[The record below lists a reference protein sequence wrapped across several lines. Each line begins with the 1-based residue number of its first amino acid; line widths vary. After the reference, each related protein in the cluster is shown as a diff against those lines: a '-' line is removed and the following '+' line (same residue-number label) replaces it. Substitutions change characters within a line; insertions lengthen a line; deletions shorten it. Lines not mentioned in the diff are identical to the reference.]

1 MVITLTDPGVVS
13 ILCVDDEPLVLEVIK
28 KFFEHEPGFSVKT
41 CITGNDALELLNA
54 LEFDAILSD
63 YSLPDINGID
73 LLREIRERGYSGLF
87 IIVTGKHHAKIA
99 IDALNYGADY
109 YVQKGGGVVQDIPH
123 LAEFIR
129 AGVEK
134 IRKNSTLTESER
146 TCRSIIENHSDL
158 LCRFSLQGDISFVS
172 NSFAEFTGK
181 QNNECIG
188 SNFFSLIPQED
199 RERIQEILNNLTQ
212 IKPGIL
218 MEHKIRK
225 GDGRYPV
232 LQWNYRAIFNP
243 GGDKTG
249 YQTAGRVVVEI
260 VQVSEKT
267 YTAKNENYTESVSL
281 TGLNVE
287 ESSDDWKEFA
297 KTIDALDSP
306 VFAINKAGVVIA
318 WNKAM
323 EQLTG
328 FEAKTI
334 MGKGNREY
342 AVPFYGEPK
351 PMLVDYIVMSDDK
364 NKAVK
369 FSGIKQTGNTYTG
382 EMETVRIRGKPMNL
396 WGKGTALHDERGTL
410 IAAIETVTVVEK
422 PQYVIT
428 AGDSEEE
435 TYIGGISSPTL
446 KVTGESLRGVGAGVV
461 SSSGKGYGIYAT
473 NRRLFVIQNP
483 DFDLS
488 KPRGIQYEP
497 FGLDDL
503 FGTKATI
510 DNRPRTIQTLEKLM
524 IYEISK
530 DNLKT
535 IELMNP
541 RLLPG
546 FLTLYTKAGESFR
559 MFIDHKTAFSQI
571 EHLIKSFYPEILQL
585 E

>member
-13 ILCVDDEPLVLEVIK
+13 ILCIDDEPLVLEVLK
-28 KFFEHEPGFSVKT
+28 KFFEREPGFSVKT
-41 CITGNDALELLNA
+41 CTNGKDALELLNA

-63 YSLPDINGID
+63 YSLPDIDGID
-73 LLREIRERGYSGLF
+73 LLRESRGKGYSGLF
-87 IIVTGKHHAKIA
+87 IIITGKHHAKIA
-99 IDALNYGADY
+99 IDALNYGANY

-129 AGVEK
+129 AGIGD
-134 IRKNSTLTESER
+134 IRKNRALTESER

-158 LCRFSLQGDISFVS
+158 LCRFSLQGDLSFVS

-181 QNNECIG
+181 QNTDCIG

-199 RERIQEILNNLTQ
+199 RERIQEMLRNLTKIQ
-212 IKPGIL
+212 PGIL
-218 MEHKIRK
+218 IEHKVRK
-225 GDGRYPV
+225 SDGGYPV

-249 YQTAGRVVVEI
+249 YQTAGRVVTGI
-260 VQVSEKT
+260 VQISEKR
-267 YTAKNENYTESVSL
+267 TAKNENYAGS
-281 TGLNVE
+281 GLNIE
-287 ESSDDWKEFA
+287 EPADNWEEFA
-297 KTIDALDSP
+297 KTIDALDSA

-318 WNKAM
+318 WNKAL

-328 FEAKTI
+328 IEAKTM

-342 AVPFYGEPK
+342 AIPFYGEPK
-351 PMLVDYIVMSDDK
+351 PMLADYIVMSDDK
-364 NKAVK
+364 NKTVK
-369 FSGIKQTGNTYTG
+369 FSGIKQMGNTYTS
-382 EMETVRIRGKPMNL
+382 EMETVKIRGKPMYL

-422 PQYVIT
+422 PQFEIT
-428 AGDSEEE
+428 SSDSEEE

-473 NRRLFVIQNP
+473 NHRLFVIQNP

-488 KPRGIQYEP
+488 KPRGIQFEP

-510 DNRPRTIQTLEKLM
+510 DNRPRSIQTLEKLM

-530 DNLKT
+530 DDLKT

>member
-1 MVITLTDPGVVS
+1 LTDTGVIS

-41 CITGNDALELLNA
+41 CLNGKDALELWNT

-63 YSLPDINGID
+63 YSLPDIDGID
-73 LLREIRERGYSGLF
+73 LLKEIRRRGYSGLF
-87 IIVTGKHHAKIA
+87 IIITGKHHAKIA

-129 AGVEK
+129 AGVGK
-134 IRKNSTLTESER
+134 IRKNQALTESER

-158 LCRFSLQGDISFVS
+158 LCRFSVQGDLSFF
-172 NSFAEFTGK
+172 NITFADFIGK

-199 RERIQEILNNLTQ
+199 HERLKEMLHSLTQ

-218 MEHKIRK
+218 IEHKVRK
-225 GDGRYPV
+225 SDGSYPI
-232 LQWNYRAIFNP
+232 LQWNYRAIFNA
-243 GGDKTG
+243 GGEKTG
-249 YQTAGRVVVEI
+249 YQTAGREVAGI
-260 VQVSEKT
+260 VRVSEKL
-267 YTAKNENYTESVSL
+267 AVKNKNYAESV
-281 TGLNVE
+281 LNIE
-287 ESSDDWKEFA
+287 GQADDWEEFA

-328 FEAKTI
+328 FETKTM

-342 AVPFYGEPK
+342 AIPFYGEPK
-351 PMLVDYIVMSDDK
+351 PMLADYIVMSDDK
-364 NKAVK
+364 NKTVK
-369 FSGIKQTGNTYTG
+369 FSGIKQIGNTYTG
-382 EMETVRIRGKPMNL
+382 EMETVKIRGNPMYL
-396 WGKGTALHDERGTL
+396 WGKGTALHDEQGTL

-422 PQYVIT
+422 PQFVIT
-428 AGDSEEE
+428 SDDPEKE
-435 TYIGGISSPTL
+435 TFIGGLSSPTL

-510 DNRPRTIQTLEKLM
+510 DNRPRTIETLEKLM

-546 FLTLYTKAGESFR
+546 FLTLYNKAGESFR

>member
-1 MVITLTDPGVVS
+1 MTDPGVIS
-13 ILCVDDEPLVLEVIK
+13 ILCIDDEPLVLEVIK
-28 KFFEHEPGFSVKT
+28 KFFEREPGFSVKT
-41 CITGNDALELLNA
+41 CTNGKDALELLNE

-63 YSLPDINGID
+63 YSLPDMDGID
-73 LLREIRERGYSGLF
+73 ILKEIRGQGFSGLF
-87 IIVTGKHHAKIA
+87 IIITGKHHAKIA

-129 AGVEK
+129 AGVEEME
-134 IRKNSTLTESER
+134 KNRALTESER
-146 TCRSIIENHSDL
+146 TCRSIIENHPDL
-158 LCRFSLQGDISFVS
+158 LCRFSLQGELIFV
-172 NSFAEFTGK
+172 NKSFAEFTGK
-181 QNNECIG
+181 QDNECVG
-188 SNFFSLIPQED
+188 SNFFSLIPQEN
-199 RERIQEILNNLTQ
+199 RERIQEMLRNLTQ
-212 IKPGIL
+212 IQPGIL
-218 MEHKIRK
+218 IEHKVRQQ
-225 GDGRYPV
+225 DGGYPI
-232 LQWNYRAIFNP
+232 LQWNYRAIFNSE
-243 GGDKTG
+243 GDKTG
-249 YQTAGRVVVEI
+249 YQTAGRVVTGI
-260 VQVSEKT
+260 VQISEKL
-267 YTAKNENYTESVSL
+267 TAKNENFAES
-281 TGLNVE
+281 GKNIE
-287 ESSDDWKEFA
+287 EPTDNWGEFA
-297 KTIDALDSP
+297 KTIDTLDSP

-318 WNKAM
+318 WNKAL

-328 FEAKTI
+328 FEAKTM

-342 AVPFYGEPK
+342 AIPFYGEPK
-351 PMLVDYIVMSDDK
+351 PMLADYIVMSDDK
-364 NKAVK
+364 NKTVK
-369 FSGIKQTGNTYTG
+369 FSGIKQTGNTYTS
-382 EMETVRIRGKPMNL
+382 EMETVKIRGRPMYL

-422 PQYVIT
+422 PQFEIIS
-428 AGDSEEE
+428 GDSEKE

-503 FGTKATI
+503 FGTRATI

-530 DNLKT
+530 DDLKT

>member
-1 MVITLTDPGVVS
+1 VIITLTDPGVVS
-13 ILCVDDEPLVLEVIK
+13 VLCIDDEPLVLEVLK

-41 CITGNDALELLNA
+41 CTTGKDAWEFLNTF
-54 LEFDAILSD
+54 EFDAILSD

-87 IIVTGKHHAKIA
+87 IIITGKHHAKIA

-109 YVQKGGGVVQDIPH
+109 YVQKGSGVVQDIPH

-134 IRKNSTLTESER
+134 IRKNIALTESER

-158 LCRFSLQGDISFVS
+158 LCRFSLQGDLNFTS
-172 NSFAEFTGK
+172 NSFEEFTGK

-212 IKPGIL
+212 TQSGIL
-218 MEHKIRK
+218 IEHKIRK
-225 GDGRYPV
+225 SDGAYPV

-243 GGDKTG
+243 EGDKTC
-249 YQTAGRVVVEI
+249 YQTAGRVVVGI
-260 VQVSEKT
+260 MQVSEKL
-267 YTAKNENYTESVSL
+267 TAKNENFTKPVSL
-281 TGLNVE
+281 EGLNAE
-287 ESSDDWKEFA
+287 ELSDDWKEFA

-328 FEAKTI
+328 FEAETI

-342 AVPFYGEPK
+342 AIPFYGEPK
-351 PMLVDYIVMSDDK
+351 PMLADYIVMSDDK

-369 FSGIKQTGNTYTG
+369 FSGIKQTGNTYTA
-382 EMETVRIRGKPMNL
+382 EMETVKIRGKPMYL
-396 WGKGTALHDERGTL
+396 WGKGTALHDEKGTL

-422 PQYVIT
+422 PQFVIT
-428 AGDSEEE
+428 CGDTEEE
-435 TYIGGISSPTL
+435 TYLGGISSPTL

-559 MFIDHKTAFSQI
+559 MFIDHKTAFTQI

>member
-1 MVITLTDPGVVS
+1 M
-13 ILCVDDEPLVLEVIK
+13 K

-41 CITGNDALELLNA
+41 CTTGKDAWEFLNA

-73 LLREIRERGYSGLF
+73 LLREIRERGYPGLF

-109 YVQKGGGVVQDIPH
+109 YVQKGSGVVQDIPH

-134 IRKNSTLTESER
+134 IRKNVALTESER

-158 LCRFSLQGDISFVS
+158 LCRFSLQGDLNFVS

-199 RERIQEILNNLTQ
+199 RERIQEILHNLTQ
-212 IKPGIL
+212 MQSGIL
-218 MEHKIRK
+218 IEHKIRK
-225 GDGRYPV
+225 GDGAYPV

-243 GGDKTG
+243 EGDKTG
-249 YQTAGRVVVEI
+249 YQTAGRVVVGI
-260 VQVSEKT
+260 VQVSEKL
-267 YTAKNENYTESVSL
+267 TAKNENFANSISL

-297 KTIDALDSP
+297 KTIEALDSP

-328 FEAKTI
+328 FEAKTM

-342 AVPFYGEPK
+342 AIPFYGEPK
-351 PMLVDYIVMSDDK
+351 PMLADYIVMSDDK

-382 EMETVRIRGKPMNL
+382 EMETVKIRGKPMYL
-396 WGKGTALHDERGTL
+396 WGKGTALHDEKGTL

-428 AGDSEEE
+428 CGDSEEE
-435 TYIGGISSPTL
+435 TYIRGNIKPDTQGHRGEPARCGCRSCLILRKGIWY
-446 KVTGESLRGVGAGVV
+446 LR
-461 SSSGKGYGIYAT
+461 
-473 NRRLFVIQNP
+473 N
-483 DFDLS
+483 
-488 KPRGIQYEP
+488 KPPLVCYPKSRFRSIKTQRN
-497 FGLDDL
+497 
-503 FGTKATI
+503 TI
-510 DNRPRTIQTLEKLM
+510 
-524 IYEISK
+524 
-530 DNLKT
+530 
-535 IELMNP
+535 
-541 RLLPG
+541 
-546 FLTLYTKAGESFR
+546 
-559 MFIDHKTAFSQI
+559 
-571 EHLIKSFYPEILQL
+571 
-585 E
+585 

>member
-1 MVITLTDPGVVS
+1 VVITLTEPGVVS
-13 ILCVDDEPLVLEVIK
+13 ILCVDDEPLVLEVLK

-41 CITGNDALELLNA
+41 CTNGKDALELLNA

-63 YSLPDINGID
+63 YSLPDMDGID
-73 LLREIRERGYSGLF
+73 LLKEVRGQGYSGFF
-87 IIVTGKHHAKIA
+87 IIITGKHHAKIA

-129 AGVEK
+129 AGVGE
-134 IRKNSTLTESER
+134 IRNNRALTESER

-158 LCRFSLQGDISFVS
+158 LCRFSQQGELTFVN
-172 NSFAEFTGK
+172 NSFAEFAGK
-181 QNNECIG
+181 QNNEWIG
-188 SNFFSLIPQED
+188 GNFFSLIPQED
-199 RERIQEILNNLTQ
+199 RERIQEMLRNLTQ
-212 IKPGIL
+212 IQPGIL
-218 MEHKIRK
+218 IEHKVRQT
-225 GDGRYPV
+225 DGGYPI

-249 YQTAGRVVVEI
+249 YQTAGRMVTGI
-260 VQVSEKT
+260 VQVPEKL
-267 YTAKNENYTESVSL
+267 TAINENFAGS
-281 TGLNVE
+281 GLNIE
-287 ESSDDWKEFA
+287 GPADDWEEFA
-297 KTIDALDSP
+297 KTIDSLDSP

-318 WNKAM
+318 WNKAL

-328 FEAKTI
+328 FEAKTM

-342 AVPFYGEPK
+342 AIPFYGEPK
-351 PMLVDYIVMSDDK
+351 PMLADYIVMSEDK
-364 NKAVK
+364 NKTVK

-382 EMETVRIRGKPMNL
+382 EMETVKIRGRPMYL

-422 PQYVIT
+422 PQYEIIS
-428 AGDSEEE
+428 GDSEQE

-503 FGTKATI
+503 FGTRATI
-510 DNRPRTIQTLEKLM
+510 DNRPRAIQTLEKLM